1 MKRTFLSRRNALFTY
16 SSFSWG
22 GVVLGVAVLALIVR
36 LLFPDV
42 FWTAVSPAFKLSD
55 ALARATGGLF
65 AGFENAAAL
74 AAKNDQLA
82 AENAALAAENHAL
95 AEKANAT
102 AALSGSGIRAGVV
115 ARPPS
120 SPYDVL
126 IVAAGA
132 KDGIAPGMEAFGPG
146 GVPIG
151 LATGVLPDFTRVT
164 LFTSPSMTFDAW
176 VGAKKTAVTLRGE
189 GGGAFDT
196 SLPRLT
202 DVAVGDEVYV
212 PAGGAL
218 PIGSVTQIDSDPSLP
233 TITVHI
239 QSALN
244 LFSLTWIELRAT
256 GPAFVNSLSW
266 KEAQTP

>member
-22 GVVLGVAVLALIVR
+22 GAALAVAILALIVR
-36 LLFPDV
+36 LLLPNV
-42 FWTAVSPAFKLSD
+42 FWFAVSPAFKLSD
-55 ALARATGGLF
+55 ALASATGGLF
-65 AGFENAAAL
+65 AGFGNAAAL
-74 AAKNDQLA
+74 AAKNEQLA
-82 AENAALAAENHAL
+82 SENAALAAENHGL
-95 AEKANAT
+95 AEKASDT
-102 AALSGSGIRAGVV
+102 ALLGSGIPAGVV

-126 IVAAGA
+126 IVAAGSKA
-132 KDGIAPGMEAFGPG
+132 GVAPGMEAFGPG

-151 LATGVLPDFTRVT
+151 IATGVLPDFTRVT
-164 LFTSPSMTFDAW
+164 LFTSPTMSFDAW
-176 VGAKKTAVTLRGE
+176 VGAKKTAVALHGA
-189 GGGAFDT
+189 GGGAFTT

-202 DVAVGDEVYV
+202 DIAEGDEVYV

-218 PIGSVTQIDSDPSLP
+218 PIGSVTKIDSDPSLP
-233 TITVHI
+233 VITVHI

-266 KEAQTP
+266 KDAATP